1 MVETARTIE
10 DLTGFEGRW
19 AGSDAERRAAGYLKE
34 RLEDMGRDVEI
45 QPISIRPNY
54 PVTHVIHAVLA
65 IVGSV
70 LSVKVPIAGAALVVL
85 AVASTAGDLTGSFHL
100 ARRLTGRRASQNVV
114 SREDDQDKPG
124 ILVLVAHYDAARTG
138 AVFGPRINER
148 RAVLGKLL
156 RRPIGPWEP
165 FFWSMVAVLVA
176 CLMRLIGV
184 EAMWLTVIQFI
195 FTVVLIGS
203 VPLLADIALSGAV
216 PAANDNA
223 SGVATVLRLA
233 ERHGGKLEHFDLW
246 VLFTGA
252 QETQLLGMRAFL
264 RANKQDLPRD
274 RTVFLNVDQ
283 AGHGSVRWAT
293 KEGNLFAQKYH
304 PSLLPIC
311 EEIAEDDEDDHYS
324 ARARVSRS
332 AGDGHAARTAGY
344 PALSISTLNA
354 LDYSPHQHLP
364 TDTPDNIDD
373 AALER
378 AFGFCSELIDRIDHQ
393 IGPDLSGEAD
403 VTVLAE
409 EDEASV

>member
-1 MVETARTIE
+1 MVDTVRTIE
-10 DLTGFEGRW
+10 ELTGFEGRW

-34 RLEDMGRDVEI
+34 GLESLGREVEV
-45 QPISIRPNY
+45 QPTSVRPNY
-54 PVTHVIHAVLA
+54 PVTHVIHALLA

-70 LSVKVPIAGAALVVL
+70 LSVEVPIAGAALVLL
-85 AVASTAGDLTGSFHL
+85 AVISTLGDLTGSFHL
-100 ARRLTGRRASQNVV
+100 ARRLTGRRASQNVL
-114 SREDDQDKPG
+114 SREDEGKPG
-124 ILVLVAHYDAARTG
+124 TLVLVAHYDAARTG

-148 RAVLGKLL
+148 RAVLGKLI

-165 FFWSMVAVLVA
+165 FFWSLVAVLVA
-176 CLMRLIGV
+176 CLMRVIGI
-184 EAMWLTVIQFI
+184 EAMWLTVLQFI
-195 FTVVLIGS
+195 FTVVLIAS

-246 VLFTGA
+246 LLFTGA
-252 QETQLLGMRAFL
+252 QETQLLGMRGFL
-264 RANKQDLPRD
+264 KANKQDLPRD
-274 RTVFLNVDQ
+274 RTVFVNVDQ
-283 AGHGSVRWAT
+283 AGHGTVRWAT

-311 EEIAEDDEDDHYS
+311 EEIAEDDEDGHYG
-324 ARARVSRS
+324 ARSYVSRS
-332 AGDGHAARTAGY
+332 AGDAHAARTAGY
-344 PALSISTLNA
+344 PAVSIATLNS
-354 LDYSPHQHLP
+354 LDYSPHHHLP
-364 TDTPDNIDD
+364 SDTPANIDE

-378 AFGFCSELIDRIDHQ
+378 AFGFCSELIDRIDHE